1 MTTILG
7 ILAGVAGI
15 LAVLFR
21 SKAKSSEAL
30 LENNKTNQ
38 EILELDKQLAKNE
51 GLLEAEEEK
60 REELQKEVKDVSKE
74 ELVDFINNVK
84 PKQ

>member
-15 LAVLFR
+15 LAVFFR
-21 SKAKSSEAL
+21 SKANSSEAL

-51 GLLEAEEEK
+51 GLLEAEEAK

-74 ELVDFINNVK
+74 DLIDFVNNIK

>member
-7 ILAGVAGI
+7 ILAVVAGI
-15 LAVLFR
+15 LAVFFR
-21 SKAKSSEAL
+21 SKANSSEAL

-51 GLLEAEEEK
+51 GLLEAEEAK

-74 ELVDFINNVK
+74 DLVDFVNNLK

>member
-15 LAVLFR
+15 LAVFFR
-21 SKAKSSEAL
+21 SKANSSEAL

-51 GLLEAEEEK
+51 GLLEAEEAK

-74 ELVDFINNVK
+74 DLVDFVNNLK

>member
-15 LAVLFR
+15 LAVFFR
-21 SKAKSSEAL
+21 SKANSSEAL

-51 GLLEAEEEK
+51 GLLEAEEAK

-74 ELVDFINNVK
+74 DLIDFVNNLK